1 MHSSLPQMLAGFA
14 PELSRSTLNMTNN
27 LTELTESQSVK
38 SAIKANW
45 EAYHYCLAQSPNVEL
60 SIGRYLTWL
69 MTDLPDH
76 FMNLVVCH
84 QLPLEGLDDL
94 IESTLIRFKAMN
106 ITRLSWL
113 TRVELLSANLN
124 QVLLAH
130 GLKFSDSFAA
140 EMAVEL
146 ATLPDEW
153 PSRPGLRIVRVEDEH
168 TLRQWIHIASVGFKI
183 DEKFEQVWY
192 DFFAEAIFE
201 ARFQTYLALLDGKP
215 VGTSQLFTSEGV
227 AGIYNV
233 TCMPEARGQGIGSA
247 ITLAPLLR
255 ARELGYQIGV
265 LQASQKG
272 YNVYRR
278 LGFQDFGKLS
288 LYLWENDRANAN

>member
-1 MHSSLPQMLAGFA
+1 MKPI
-14 PELSRSTLNMTNN
+14 
-27 LTELTESQSVK
+27 LTELSGNESVK

-45 EAYHYCLAQSPNVEL
+45 EAYHYCLAQSPAVEL

-84 QLPLEGLDDL
+84 QLPLEGLHDL
-94 IESTLIRFKAMN
+94 IESTLFRFKSMN
-106 ITRLSWL
+106 IVRLSWL
-113 TRVELLSANLN
+113 TRAELLSANIN
-124 QVLLAH
+124 KVLLAH
-130 GLKFSDSFAA
+130 GLKFRDSFAV
-140 EMAVEL
+140 EMAVDISTVQDEL
-146 ATLPDEW
+146 PAHP
-153 PSRPGLRIVRVEDEH
+153 RLRIVRVDDEH
-168 TLRQWIHIASVGFKI
+168 ALKQWIHIASVGFRI

-192 DFFAEAIFE
+192 DFFADAIFE

-215 VGTSQLFTSEGV
+215 VGTSQLFLSEGV

-233 TCMPEARGQGIGSA
+233 TCVPEARGQGIGSA
-247 ITLAPLLR
+247 VTLAPLLK
-255 ARELGYQIGV
+255 AREMGYQIGV

-288 LYLWENDRANAN
+288 LYLWENHRGS